1 LPGPGTTWNDDAEL
15 SHLKESLRFQIVVFS
30 AIRMVVNT
38 THRMVY
44 PFLPVFGRGLGIDLS
59 SLSLALTTR
68 GLVGV
73 FGPFLASIADS
84 RGRKTGMLFGMV
96 LFSAGVF
103 LVVLYPSYPAFVL
116 ALILTT
122 LSKYTFDPAM
132 QAYLGDRIAYRRR
145 GLAMA
150 VTELGWSFS
159 FIVGV
164 PLAGFL
170 ISKGGWMA
178 PFPLLSIL
186 GMVSLLGLAWM
197 LPRDQSPDTKK
208 PSLWLN
214 LKSVFTYQPAVA
226 GLLVGMLISM
236 ANEVVNLVF
245 GVWME
250 DSFGLRIT
258 ALGAASAVIGFS
270 ELGGETLVGAL
281 VDRLGKVRAVGIGL
295 VLNCIAALVL
305 PVIGSNLVGA
315 LVGLFLFYLTFEFT
329 LVSTLPLMTEIL
341 PTSRATLM
349 AANVACHSL
358 GRATGAFLAAP
369 IFGFGFIASA
379 SAAVLINLL
388 ALTSLDRLRRGFAE

>member
-1 LPGPGTTWNDDAEL
+1 LNDDAAPR
-15 SHLKESLRFQIVVFS
+15 HLKESLRFQIVVFS

-38 THRMVY
+38 SHRMVY
-44 PFLPVFGRGLGIDLS
+44 PFLPVFSRGLGVDLP

-96 LFSAGVF
+96 LFSGGVS
-103 LVVLYPSYPAFVL
+103 LVVLYPTFPAFVL
-116 ALILTT
+116 ALIFTT

-150 VTELGWSFS
+150 ITELGWSFS

-164 PLAGFL
+164 PLVGYL
-170 ISKGGWMA
+170 IARGGWMA

-186 GMVSLLGLAWM
+186 GLVSLLGLAWM
-197 LPRDQSPDTKK
+197 LPRDQVTGVNK
-208 PSLWLN
+208 PNLLLN
-214 LKSVFTYQPAVA
+214 LRSVFTYQPAVA
-226 GLLVGMLISM
+226 GLLVGLFIST

-250 DSFGLRIT
+250 SSFGLRIA
-258 ALGAASAVIGFS
+258 ALGVASAVIGFS
-270 ELGGETLVGAL
+270 ELGGETMVGAL
-281 VDRLGKVRAVGIGL
+281 VDRLGKARSVGIGL
-295 VLNCIAALVL
+295 ILNCIAALAL
-305 PVIGSNLVGA
+305 PVLGTNLPGA
-315 LVGLFLFYLTFEFT
+315 FVGLFIFYLTFEFT

-341 PTSRATLM
+341 PASRATLM
-349 AANVACHSL
+349 AANVASHSL
-358 GRATGAFLAAP
+358 GRATGALIAVP
-369 IFGFGFIASA
+369 IFGLGFYASTL
-379 SAAVLINLL
+379 AAVLFNLL
-388 ALTSLDRLRRGFAE
+388 ALAALARLRRGFVE

>member
-1 LPGPGTTWNDDAEL
+1 
-15 SHLKESLRFQIVVFS
+15 LKESLRFQIVVFS
-30 AIRMVVNT
+30 AIRMVMNT

-59 SLSLALTTR
+59 RLSLALTTR

-73 FGPFLASIADS
+73 LGPFLASIADS
-84 RGRKTGMLFGMV
+84 RGRKTGMLFGMA
-96 LFSAGVF
+96 LFSAGVS
-103 LVVLYPSYPAFVL
+103 LVVLYPSFPAFVL
-116 ALILTT
+116 ALIFTT
-122 LSKYTFDPAM
+122 LSKFTFDPAM

-170 ISKGGWMA
+170 IARGGWMS

-186 GMVSLLGLAWM
+186 GLASLFGLVWM
-197 LPRDQSPDTKK
+197 LPRDQATGATR

-214 LKSVFTYQPAVA
+214 LRSVFTCKTAAA
-226 GLLVGMLISM
+226 GLLVGMFISI
-236 ANEVVNLVF
+236 ANEVVNMVF

-250 DSFGLRIT
+250 DSFGLRIA

-281 VDRLGKVRAVGIGL
+281 VDRLGKVRSVGIGL
-295 VLNCIAALVL
+295 VLNCIAALAL
-305 PVIGSNLVGA
+305 PVLGTNLPGA
-315 LVGLFLFYLTFEFT
+315 LVGLFVFYLTFEFT
-329 LVSTLPLMTEIL
+329 LVSTLPLMTELL
-341 PTSRATLM
+341 PASRATLM
-349 AANVACHSL
+349 AANVASHSL
-358 GRATGAFLAAP
+358 GRAAGAFIAAP
-369 IFGFGFIASA
+369 IFGLGFFASA
-379 SAAVLINLL
+379 MAAVFFNLL
-388 ALTSLDRLRRGFAE
+388 ALTSLNHLRRGFCE

>member
-1 LPGPGTTWNDDAEL
+1 
-15 SHLKESLRFQIVVFS
+15 LKESLRFQIIIFS

-44 PFLPVFGRGLGIDLS
+44 PFLPVFGRGLGIDLAN
-59 SLSLALTTR
+59 LSLALTTR

-73 FGPFLASIADS
+73 FGPFLASVADS
-84 RGRKTGMLFGMV
+84 RGRKTGMLFGMA
-96 LFSAGVF
+96 LFSGGVS
-103 LVVLYPSYPAFVL
+103 LVVVYPTFPSFVL
-116 ALILTT
+116 ALIFTT

-132 QAYLGDRIAYRRR
+132 QAYLGDRVAYRRR

-164 PLAGFL
+164 PLVGFL
-170 ISKGGWMA
+170 IARGGWMA
-178 PFPLLSIL
+178 PFPLLAIL
-186 GMVSLLGLAWM
+186 GIVSLLGLAWM
-197 LPRDQSPDTKK
+197 LPHDRSEQVNK
-208 PSLWLN
+208 PNLWLN
-214 LKSVFTYQPAVA
+214 LRSVFTYQPAVA
-226 GLLVGMLISM
+226 GMLVGMFISI

-250 DSFGLRIT
+250 NSFGLRIA
-258 ALGAASAVIGFS
+258 ALGAASAIIGFS

-295 VLNCIAALVL
+295 VLNCVAALVL
-305 PVIGSNLVGA
+305 PVLGASLPGA
-315 LVGLFLFYLTFEFT
+315 LAGLFLFYLTFEFT

-349 AANVACHSL
+349 AANVASHSL
-358 GRATGAFLAAP
+358 GRAFGAFIAAP
-369 IFGFGFIASA
+369 IFGLGFFVSTL
-379 SAAVLINLL
+379 AAVLFNLL
-388 ALTSLDRLRRGFAE
+388 ALVSLARLRRGFVE